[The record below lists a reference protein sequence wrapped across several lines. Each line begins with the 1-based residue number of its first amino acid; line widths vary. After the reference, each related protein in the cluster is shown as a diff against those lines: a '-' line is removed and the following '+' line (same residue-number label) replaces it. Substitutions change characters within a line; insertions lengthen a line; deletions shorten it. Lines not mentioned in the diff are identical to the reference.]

1 MSDRSLHKKYG
12 LTTAIC
18 MVVGTVIGSG
28 IFFKAGKVL
37 ENNNGNMAMSLL
49 TVAAVGMI
57 MLICA
62 YVFSLLAGRYAKING
77 VVDYAEAT
85 CGPVYAYAV
94 GWFLSVIYYPIIT
107 ACLAWVSAQYTCT
120 LFGWQMASDVHL
132 AVAAFYLVLG
142 YAVNTLS
149 PRIAGKVQVSAT
161 VIKLIPLGIMAI
173 VGTAVGLCNGMT
185 VDALTN
191 HMTVGSGGTGI
202 FGAITAFAFAYEGW
216 IIATTI
222 NAELKDAKKTLPRAL
237 VIGSLIVIG
246 VYMAYFLGMTGVL
259 STGDMMASDNL
270 PRDAFVSLFGHPV
283 FGTIIY
289 VFVIISCLGTLN
301 GLVLGCSRGLYSLAA
316 RGQGPAHRMMAQIDP
331 VTDMPTNSAFAGLLL
346 CGVWLLQWELGFMQK
361 LLPPFLAWE
370 NDELPIITLYLLY
383 IPIFVVLMCRARDL
397 DPVRRF
403 VLPAFAVAACLF
415 MIWCAVVAYR
425 IEALYYVIV
434 FAVIMAVGM
443 LFYRKDGQRVLFRL
457 KQPKK

>member
-1 MSDRSLHKKYG
+1 MNEQSLQKKYG
-12 LTTAIC
+12 LITAIC

-37 ENNNGNMAMSLL
+37 ANNNGNMTMSLL
-49 TVAAVGMI
+49 TVAAVGLI

-62 YVFSLLAGRYAKING
+62 YVFSILAGRHAKVNG

-94 GWFLSVIYYPIIT
+94 GWFMSVIYYPIIT

-120 LFGWQMASDVHL
+120 LFGFDTASDVHL
-132 AVAAFYLVLG
+132 AVAAFYLMLG

-149 PRIAGKVQVSAT
+149 PRIAGKVQVSTT

-173 VGTAVGLCNGMT
+173 VGTIVGLFNGMT

-191 HMTVGSGGTGI
+191 SISTGEGGMGI

-216 IIATTI
+216 IITTTI
-222 NAELKDAKKTLPRAL
+222 NAELVDAKKNLPRAL
-237 VIGSLIVIG
+237 IIGSFIVIG

-259 STGDMMASDNL
+259 TTDEIMGSENL
-270 PRDAFVSLFGHPV
+270 PQDAFGALFGHPV
-283 FGTIIY
+283 FGTFVY

-316 RGQGPAHRMMAQIDP
+316 RGQGPAPRMLSQIDP
-331 VTDMPTNSAFAGLLL
+331 VSNMPANSAIISLLL
-346 CGVWLLQWELGFMQK
+346 CGVWLLQWELGFIQK

-370 NDELPIITLYLLY
+370 NDELPIITLYLIY
-383 IPIFVVLMCRARDL
+383 IPIFVVLMCRAKDL
-397 DPVRRF
+397 SPVQRF
-403 VLPAFAVAACLF
+403 LFPALAIAACVFMVYCAVAA
-415 MIWCAVVAYR
+415 YR
-425 IEALYYVIV
+425 MEALYYVIV
-434 FAVIMAVGM
+434 FVLIMAVGM
-443 LFYRKDGQRVLFRL
+443 LFYRKDGKAPLSRL
-457 KQPKK
+457 TPEKK